1 MSLRASHD
9 SWMKRPLAASLIAL
23 SLLTACAGN
32 MTGNP
37 GTPAGQPTPTPYA
50 DPTPDPG
57 HYDPDPYPTAEP
69 TYEPTPPPD
78 GPPLGFDPRSLVNPY
93 DPDTG
98 WGGVPREDLDN
109 FQIVDQAVFRGARPS
124 RQGMMLLK
132 KLGIKT
138 IISLE
143 KDDSVVAAEQS
154 LGQELGMKV
163 INIPMGV
170 LLPPSRNKVDQFL
183 NLAGSPGEWPL
194 YFHCKQ
200 GRDRTGAMALAYRVR
215 IQHWQPEYAYSEMF
229 KHGFHSGLL
238 LLKRWAKKYA
248 QGSYTPGQYPPVIPS
263 DIPPNPNE
271 DPNPQDPPPGADT

>member
-1 MSLRASHD
+1 MSLRAAHEH
-9 SWMKRPLAASLIAL
+9 WMKRPLAASLLML
-23 SLLTACAGN
+23 SLLTACAGQMN
-32 MTGNP
+32 VNP
-37 GTPAGQPTPTPYA
+37 GTPAGEVTPTPYV
-50 DPTPDPG
+50 DPTPDP
-57 HYDPDPYPTAEP
+57 YQPDPYPTAEP
-69 TYEPTPPPD
+69 TWEPTPPPD
-78 GPPLGFDPRSLVNPY
+78 APQLGFDPRTLVNPY
-93 DPDTG
+93 DPNTG

-109 FQIVDQAVFRGARPS
+109 FQIVDNAVFRGARPS

-154 LGQELGMKV
+154 LGQELGLKV

-170 LLPPSRNKVDQFL
+170 LLPPSRTKVDQFL

-215 IQHWQPEYAYSEMF
+215 IQHWQPDYAYSEMF

-238 LLKRWAKKYA
+238 LLKHWAKKYA
-248 QGSYTPGQYPPVIPS
+248 QGSYTPGEVPPVVPP
-263 DIPPNPNE
+263 DVPPNWPE
-271 DPNPQDPPPGADT
+271 DPNPQDPPPGTDT

>member
-1 MSLRASHD
+1 MIRQESQWQRV
-9 SWMKRPLAASLIAL
+9 KRPLAASLAAL
-23 SLLTACAGN
+23 CLLSACAGQ
-32 MTGNP
+32 MTANP
-37 GTPAGQPTPTPYA
+37 GTPAGASPTPYA

-57 HYDPDPYPTAEP
+57 YDPDPYPTAEP
-69 TYEPTPPPD
+69 SYEPTPPPNAPD
-78 GPPLGFDPRSLVNPY
+78 LGFDPRTLINPY
-93 DPDTG
+93 DPNTG

-109 FQIVDQAVFRGARPS
+109 FQIVDDAVFRGGRPS

-138 IISLE
+138 IVTLE

-170 LLPPSRNKVDQFL
+170 LLPPSRSKVDQFL

-248 QGSYTPGQYPPVIPS
+248 QGSYTPGQYPPVIPP
-263 DIPPNPNE
+263 DIPPTPPE
-271 DPNPQDPPPGADT
+271 DPNPQDPPPGTDT